1 MSRFWNFTDI
11 PIGHQVIPSKLVVRN
26 ILHGNFLK
34 KRNVALWYTTDNN
47 RCDIWVF
54 QIYEPIGSRS
64 QNFDISTFK
73 GVYP

>member
-1 MSRFWNFTDI
+1 MGIS
-11 PIGHQVIPSKLVVRN
+11 S
-26 ILHGNFLK
+26 K
-34 KRNVALWYTTDNN
+34 KRNVTLWYTIDKN